1 VIFDRAEAVR
11 MSGMSE
17 KAYIRSFNALQNGLG
32 VKYAS
37 LQFCFGDRYV
47 KLRHVTNKTNFAH
60 VGRRWMCVSW
70 ASSLTASGSY
80 LSCGRDCHCKSAI
93 SVGF

>member
-37 LQFCFGDRYV
+37 FTFCF
-47 KLRHVTNKTNFAH
+47 A
-60 VGRRWMCVSW
+60 GRCVQ
-70 ASSLTASGSY
+70 L
-80 LSCGRDCHCKSAI
+80 
-93 SVGF
+93 

>member
-32 VKYAS
+32 VKCAS
-37 LQFCFGDRYV
+37 SRFCFGNRYV
-47 KLRHVTNKTNFAH
+47 KLRH
-60 VGRRWMCVSW
+60 M
-70 ASSLTASGSY
+70 
-80 LSCGRDCHCKSAI
+80 I
-93 SVGF
+93 

>member
-37 LQFCFGDRYV
+37 LPFSFAVQSV
-47 KLRHVTNKTNFAH
+47 KFLP
-60 VGRRWMCVSW
+60 CD
-70 ASSLTASGSY
+70 Y
-80 LSCGRDCHCKSAI
+80 
-93 SVGF
+93 